1 MRGKMKKKYPWDKG
15 LYIIAEAG
23 VNHNGKFNLA
33 KKMIIG
39 AKKAGADAVKFQTW
53 LKGELTGKFTK
64 KIGYVKKNYN
74 TKLSRY
80 NISNKLSL
88 TFVEFE
94 KLKKFC
100 DKIRIDFLTTPC
112 GEKSLNFVS
121 KRLKIKYI
129 KIGSSELN
137 NLEYLKKASKY
148 NRPLI
153 FSSGMGTFGEIKK
166 AYHICKKNN
175 KSPIIVFQCT
185 SQYPCDPKN
194 VNLNVIKSLKK
205 SFPHV
210 GFSDHTKGKEAA
222 IGAIAIG
229 VNIVEKHFTLNKN
242 FNGPDHKASLNL
254 QELKDYIKS
263 LRTIKEMLGS
273 YIKKPTREERDIME
287 QTRRGLVASR
297 DIKKGTIL
305 KYSDILL
312 KRPASGIQ
320 PNEFK
325 YALNKKLRINLQKD
339 QPIKK
344 RYLK

>member
-1 MRGKMKKKYPWDKG
+1 M
-15 LYIIAEAG
+15 
-23 VNHNGKFNLA
+23 
-33 KKMIIG
+33 
-39 AKKAGADAVKFQTW
+39 
-53 LKGELTGKFTK
+53 
-64 KIGYVKKNYN
+64 
-74 TKLSRY
+74 
-80 NISNKLSL
+80 
-88 TFVEFE
+88 
-94 KLKKFC
+94 
-100 DKIRIDFLTTPC
+100 
-112 GEKSLNFVS
+112 
-121 KRLKIKYI
+121 
-129 KIGSSELN
+129 
-137 NLEYLKKASKY
+137 
-148 NRPLI
+148 
-153 FSSGMGTFGEIKK
+153 
-166 AYHICKKNN
+166 
-175 KSPIIVFQCT
+175 
-185 SQYPCDPKN
+185 
-194 VNLNVIKSLKK
+194 KK

-210 GFSDHTKGKEAA
+210 GFSDHTEGKEAA

-325 YALNKKLRINLQKD
+325 YALNKKLRINLKKD

>member
-1 MRGKMKKKYPWDKG
+1 MRGK
-15 LYIIAEAG
+15 
-23 VNHNGKFNLA
+23 
-33 KKMIIG
+33 
-39 AKKAGADAVKFQTW
+39 
-53 LKGELTGKFTK
+53 LTGKFTK

-88 TFVEFE
+88 KFEEFT

-112 GEKSLNFVS
+112 GEKSLNFVT
-121 KRLKIKYI
+121 KKLKVKYI

-137 NLEYLKKASKY
+137 NLEFLKKASKC

-153 FSSGMGTFGEIKK
+153 FSSGMGTFNEIKK
-166 AYHICKKNN
+166 AYFTCKKYN
-175 KSPIIVFQCT
+175 KFPIIVFQCT
-185 SQYPCDPKN
+185 SQYPCEPKN

-210 GFSDHTKGKEAA
+210 GFPDHTEGKEAA
-222 IGAIAIG
+222 IGAISMG
-229 VNIVEKHFTLNKN
+229 VNIVEKHFTMNKN

-254 QELKDYIKS
+254 ESLEEYIKS
-263 LRTIKEMLGS
+263 LRLTKEMLGS
-273 YIKKPTREERDIME
+273 SIKKPTKEEYDIME

-297 DIKKGTIL
+297 DLKKGTFL

-312 KRPASGIQ
+312 KRPASGMQ
-320 PNEFK
+320 PSEFK
-325 YALNKKLRINLQKD
+325 NALNKKIKINLKKD

-344 RYLK
+344 KDLK